1 MLALTRKKGES
12 IMIGEDIEI
21 TVISCRGDHVRLGIN
36 APRCVP
42 VHRKEI
48 HEQIVKSN
56 KEAVTQLGIGQ
67 IAGMLKAENLPI
79 LRQGQESSN

>member
-36 APRCVP
+36 APRNVP

-48 HEQIVKSN
+48 HEQIVNSN

-67 IAGMLKAENLPI
+67 IAGMLKTENLPI
-79 LRQGQESSN
+79 LRQGQEN